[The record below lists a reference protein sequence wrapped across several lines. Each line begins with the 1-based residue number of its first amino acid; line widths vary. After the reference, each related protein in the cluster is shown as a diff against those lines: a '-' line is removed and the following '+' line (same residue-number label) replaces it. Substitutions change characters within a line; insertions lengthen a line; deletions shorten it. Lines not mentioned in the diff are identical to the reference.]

1 MGLLDYL
8 LKKTGNKTE
17 SYRASLFG
25 TSGRKT
31 PAMLLGRLPSSM
43 KTPAGSTPL
52 VSFHRHNAQAGYSK
66 KGRTYLF
73 GNRANRMDPVHAANP
88 AKCCVG
94 TMESKKREIEAGGPG
109 MVAHREIAELAS
121 RALGHPVRISAIP
134 QWLIRATFAVA
145 KLFNEHQDE
154 LLEFFATMM
163 TNGAVAPAT
172 EKHCLDAQFRELAA
186 VS

>member
-1 MGLLDYL
+1 
-8 LKKTGNKTE
+8 
-17 SYRASLFG
+17 
-25 TSGRKT
+25 
-31 PAMLLGRLPSSM
+31 MLLGRLPSSM
-43 KTPAGSTPL
+43 KTPADPTPL

-66 KGRTYLF
+66 KGRTYPF
-73 GNRANRMDPVHAANP
+73 GNSANRMDPIHAANP

-134 QWLIRATFAVA
+134 QWLIQATFAVA

-154 LLEFFATMM
+154 LLELFATMM

-172 EKHCLDAQFRELAA
+172 EKHCFDAQFRELAA

>member
-8 LKKTGNKTE
+8 RKETGNKTE

-43 KTPAGSTPL
+43 KTPTGSTPL
-52 VSFHRHNAQAGYSK
+52 VSFHRHSAQAGYSK
-66 KGRTYLF
+66 KGRTYPF
-73 GNRANRMDPVHAANP
+73 GNRANRMDPIHAADP
-88 AKCCVG
+88 TRCCVG

-121 RALGHPVRISAIP
+121 RAPGHPVRISAIP
-134 QWLIRATFAVA
+134 QWLIRATFAVT
-145 KLFNEHQDE
+145 KLLSKHQDE
-154 LLEFFATMM
+154 LFEFFIKMM